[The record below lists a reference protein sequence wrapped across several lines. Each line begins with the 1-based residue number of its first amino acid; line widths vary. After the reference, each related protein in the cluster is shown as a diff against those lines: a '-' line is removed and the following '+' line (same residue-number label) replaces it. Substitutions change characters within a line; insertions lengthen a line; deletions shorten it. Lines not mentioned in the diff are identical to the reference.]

1 MPAVSIFNVCHFGA
15 IGDGLALD
23 SPAINAAIE
32 AATQADGGTVLLP
45 AGTYLS
51 FTLHLRSHV
60 ELHFAANA
68 ILLAATPSTDLGSYD
83 PPEPNKWGDELQYQ
97 DFGHS
102 HWRNSLIV
110 GENLTDI
117 AITGP
122 GLIDGRGL
130 LRHATYATAD
140 GDPVPNGTVASGT
153 PVIRSSGHGD
163 TVADTVGHGNKA
175 IALRNCQR
183 VILRDFS
190 LHRGGHF
197 ALLATGVDDL
207 TITGLTLDTNR
218 EGLDIDGCRRVH
230 ISHCVVNSPMDDAI
244 VLKTS
249 YALGELRSCEDILIE
264 HCTVSGY
271 DVGTVLDGSYG
282 TTLTH
287 APDRDGPTGRI
298 KIGTESNGDF
308 RNITIRHCTFRR
320 SRGLALETVDGATI
334 ENVSVSHLTLEDITN
349 SAIFLRIG
357 NRARGPVGTP
367 IGALRNV
374 TISDLTA
381 RQVDGRFPIVLSGLP
396 DHPLENILLANIT
409 VETTGGITLAE
420 VAAQADHL
428 VNAFFLRSD
437 EPGVTGPRGTTAAD
451 VPERPNAYPEPSMF
465 GLLPASA
472 LFARHV
478 RGLTLFQVRLT
489 NSAPDERPPVV
500 LDDVTDCR
508 VIGGNLPLQV
518 QGIL

>member
-1 MPAVSIFNVCHFGA
+1 MTKPAPFTLNIRDRGA
-15 IGDGLALD
+15 VGDGTTID
-23 SPAINAAIE
+23 SPAIQSTIDAVAS
-32 AATQADGGTVLLP
+32 QGGGVVQIP
-45 AGTYLS
+45 SGTFLS
-51 FTLHLRSHV
+51 FTLHLRSGV
-60 ELHFAANA
+60 TLHLDAGAT
-68 ILLAATPSTDLGSYD
+68 LLAATPSADHGGYD
-83 PPEPNKWGDELQYQ
+83 QPEPNPWGDELQYQ

-110 GENLTDI
+110 GDALTDI

-122 GLIDGRGL
+122 GLIDGCGL

-140 GDPVPNGTVASGT
+140 GDPGPNGTVAAGT
-153 PVIRSSGHGD
+153 KVTLTSGHGD
-163 TVADTVGHGNKA
+163 TIENPLGHGNKA
-175 IALRNCQR
+175 IALRHCRR
-183 VILRDFS
+183 VTLRDFR

-197 ALLATGVDDL
+197 ALLATGVEDL
-207 TITGLTLDTNR
+207 TITGLLVDTNR
-218 EGLDIDGCRRVH
+218 DGLDLDGCRRVH
-230 ISHCVVNSPMDDAI
+230 VSHCTVNAPLDDAI

-249 YALGELRSCEDILIE
+249 YALGRLQSCEDIIIE

-271 DVGTVLDGSYG
+271 DVGTVLDGTLG
-282 TTLTH
+282 ATLTH

-308 RNITIRHCTFRR
+308 RRITIRHCTFRR

-334 ENVSVSHLTLEDITN
+334 EDVNASDLTLEDITN

-357 NRARGPVGTP
+357 NRVRGPAGTP

-374 TISDLTA
+374 TIRDLTA
-381 RQVDGRFPIVLSGLP
+381 RNVDGRFPILLAGLP
-396 DHPLENILLANIT
+396 DHPLENIVLSDVT
-409 VETTGGITLAE
+409 VETTGGITLAD

-428 VNAFFLRSD
+428 VNAFFLRPD

-451 VPERPNAYPEPSMF
+451 VPERARAYPEPSMF

-478 RGLTLFQVRLT
+478 RGLTLQRVEVT
-489 NSAPDERPPVV
+489 PTSPDERPPVL
-500 LDDVTDCR
+500 LDDVTEVQTID
-508 VIGGNLPLQV
+508 GNLT
-518 QGIL
+518 I